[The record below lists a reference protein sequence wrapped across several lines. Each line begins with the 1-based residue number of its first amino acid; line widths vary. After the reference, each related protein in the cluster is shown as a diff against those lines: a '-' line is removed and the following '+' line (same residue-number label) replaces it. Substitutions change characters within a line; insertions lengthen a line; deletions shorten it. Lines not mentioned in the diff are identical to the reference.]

1 MIVTQIEPFSR
12 GKGRVAIYL
21 NNQFAFVLY
30 KGELCTYNI
39 EEGMEFQDELYRRIL
54 DETLILRAKKR
65 AMNLLL
71 KMDRTEADVRQKLEE
86 GGYPSEAVD
95 AAIDYLK
102 SFHYLD
108 DYRYASEYI
117 RIKSGSMSCRMI
129 KQKLSEKG
137 ISKNVIEEVY
147 NEIDSEDKSDREIEL
162 IRKLIDKR
170 CKGRTSDM
178 EYREK
183 QKLYAY
189 LYNKGFSIENIDRAY
204 NGYCDEYSDN

>member
-1 MIVTQIEPFSR
+1 MTVTRIEPFSR

-30 KGELCTYNI
+30 KGELSTYAI
-39 EEGMEFQDELYRRIL
+39 EEGMELSDELYTRIL
-54 DETLILRAKKR
+54 DETIILRAKKR

-71 KMDRTEADVRQKLEE
+71 KMDRTESDVRNKLSE
-86 GGYPSEAVD
+86 GGYPAEAIE

-117 RIKSGSMSCRMI
+117 RIKSSSMSSRVI
-129 KQKLSEKG
+129 RQKLVEKG
-137 ISKNVIEEVY
+137 ISKTIIEDAF
-147 NEIDSEDKSDREIEL
+147 NEQDAQEQTNQEMEL
-162 IRKLIDKR
+162 IRQLIIKR
-170 CKGRTSDM
+170 SKGSDLAPD
-178 EYREK
+178 YREK

-189 LYNKGFSIENIDRAY
+189 LYNKGFSVENIDKVY
-204 NGYCDEYSDN
+204 NEYYNS